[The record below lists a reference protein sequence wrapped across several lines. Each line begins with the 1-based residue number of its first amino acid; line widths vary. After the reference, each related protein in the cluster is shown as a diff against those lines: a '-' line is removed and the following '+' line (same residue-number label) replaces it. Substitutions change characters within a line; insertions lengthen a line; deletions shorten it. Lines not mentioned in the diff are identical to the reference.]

1 MNSLTFD
8 FYTEKIRLS
17 GFVCKRPYLLW
28 IGPNQIKDD
37 IEKKRYLFS
46 WLSDFELVISH

>member
-8 FYTEKIRLS
+8 FSTEKIRLS

-28 IGPNQIKDD
+28 IGLNQIKDD
-37 IEKKRYLFS
+37 IEKN
-46 WLSDFELVISH
+46 VICLANCPTSNWW